1 MLDTILCE
9 EIEVWME
16 QAIRTVLVKIMAAKE
31 EMLVLSANLMLSDI
45 DMVDCDNAGEVG
57 KEVRRLNTRSSII

>member
-1 MLDTILCE
+1 
-9 EIEVWME
+9 ME